1 MRRRLPQTPRLT
13 QGSLAD
19 ICAGGSSNNE
29 LGVRADLLERS
40 PQSKVTIAGR
50 SLWVQPLPLLLLSSE
65 GFEESSRC
73 LSSDPAPFV
82 LMRGGEGGGKGNFRN
97 SSGPTHSK
105 SPAVSSFML
114 FSKSREYIQLPLPGF
129 ETLCAKC
136 PLPTILAPSLL
147 GLHASGWACK
157 AFLFWPTFSHPLF
170 QDEAFPLH
178 LAPVFPLEFH
188 SRAFGNLNLCC
199 VVAFMGTPPPF

>member
-50 SLWVQPLPLLLLSSE
+50 SLWVQPLPLLLLDSE

-82 LMRGGEGGGKGNFRN
+82 LMRGGEGGGKGNFQELIRPHTLQITCSQLLYAVFQEQGVHPT
-97 SSGPTHSK
+97 SS
-105 SPAVSSFML
+105 ARL
-114 FSKSREYIQLPLPGF
+114 
-129 ETLCAKC
+129 
-136 PLPTILAPSLL
+136 
-147 GLHASGWACK
+147 
-157 AFLFWPTFSHPLF
+157 
-170 QDEAFPLH
+170 
-178 LAPVFPLEFH
+178 
-188 SRAFGNLNLCC
+188 
-199 VVAFMGTPPPF
+199 